1 MKHEHKE
8 VKDCEHK
15 KIEYCKKCDV
25 VECLDCGKE
34 WEKKEKNIVGWGGTY
49 IPGEKNWCGLCMNWY
64 SGTIHICSGSKVNFY
79 CND

>member
-15 KIEYCKKCDV
+15 KIEHCKKCDV

-34 WEKKEKNIVGWGGTY
+34 WKVTADYGNWVDGTY
-49 IPGEKNWCGLCMNWY
+49 TYPNPFTNPDGIHGGVVNLCSKNP
-64 SGTIHICSGSKVNFY
+64 
-79 CND
+79 ND